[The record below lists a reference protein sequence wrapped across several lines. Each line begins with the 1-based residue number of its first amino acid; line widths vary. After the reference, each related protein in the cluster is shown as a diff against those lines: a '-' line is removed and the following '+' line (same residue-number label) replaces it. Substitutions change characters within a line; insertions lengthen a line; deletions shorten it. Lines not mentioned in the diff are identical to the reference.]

1 MAFKDML
8 KKPWMWIVVIVI
20 LILIVWGLGYIPGVP
35 GLV

>member
-8 KKPWMWIVVIVI
+8 KKPWMWIVVILI
-20 LILIVWGLGYIPGVP
+20 LILIVWSLGYIPGVP